1 MGLPNIGSKF
11 ARKRIR
17 KKYTGASKGR
27 RIKSRKVISKTPSIL
42 THGRSAARNAIIA
55 FTDSG
60 R

>member
-27 RIKSRKVISKTPSIL
+27 RIKSRKVISKTGSAL
-42 THGRSAARNAIIA
+42 NHGRSAARNSIIA
-55 FTDSG
+55 FTDPG

>member
-1 MGLPNIGSKF
+1 MGLPNIGSKY

-27 RIKSRKVISKTPSIL
+27 RVKHRKTISKSGSFLTGGKSI
-42 THGRSAARNAIIA
+42 ARNSIIA
-55 FTDSG
+55 FTDQG

>member
-27 RIKSRKVISKTPSIL
+27 RIKNRKVLNKSGSAL
-42 THGRSAARNAIIA
+42 NHGRSVVRSGIIA
-55 FTDSG
+55 FTDAG

>member
-17 KKYTGASKGR
+17 KKFTGASKGR
-27 RIKSRKVISKTPSIL
+27 RVKKRRVLSKTGSVAA
-42 THGRSAARNAIIA
+42 HGRSVARNGIIA
-55 FTDSG
+55 FTDPG

>member
-11 ARKRIR
+11 GRKRIR

-27 RIKSRKVISKTPSIL
+27 RIKNRKVLSKTGSA
-42 THGRSAARNAIIA
+42 TMHGRSTARNAIIA
-55 FTDSG
+55 FTDPG

>member
-11 ARKRIR
+11 GRKRIR

-27 RIKSRKVISKTPSIL
+27 RIKTRKTISKSASFL
-42 THGRSAARNAIIA
+42 THGRSVARNGIIA
-55 FTDSG
+55 FTDPG